1 MKKQEIIIS
10 ENKERGT
17 KMVVIHKVSDRLKN
31 RKGEPYIVSETKHL
45 RSK

>member
-10 ENKERGT
+10 ENKKNGT
-17 KMVVIHKVSDRLKN
+17 KMVVIHKISDKLKN
-31 RKGEPYIVSETKHL
+31 RKGEPYIVSETKLL

>member
-10 ENKERGT
+10 ENKKNGT
-17 KMVVIHKVSDRLKN
+17 KMVVIHKISDKLKN